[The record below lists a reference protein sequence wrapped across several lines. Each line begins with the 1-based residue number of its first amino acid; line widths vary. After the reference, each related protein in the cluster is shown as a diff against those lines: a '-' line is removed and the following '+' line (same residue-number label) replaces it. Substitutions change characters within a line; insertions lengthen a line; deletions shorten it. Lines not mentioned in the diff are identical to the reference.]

1 MDSTFPDFWTLPATA
16 LADKLSDPDPNPLP
30 MHPAVWTCKSL
41 SFIIQDAM
49 RRGNAAS
56 LFFRVSCGRKVLE
69 TGKARIRELILALV
83 SEVHFLGHDFER
95 FEIMA

>member
-1 MDSTFPDFWTLPATA
+1 MHTCDEFGPMFLAGFPWHVF
-16 LADKLSDPDPNPLP
+16 
-30 MHPAVWTCKSL
+30 
-41 SFIIQDAM
+41 IQDAM

-69 TGKARIRELILALV
+69 TGKARIRELILELL

>member
-1 MDSTFPDFWTLPATA
+1 MGKSKRAVSWLCEGAAVNLCRKEIA
-16 LADKLSDPDPNPLP
+16 L
-30 MHPAVWTCKSL
+30 T
-41 SFIIQDAM
+41 IQDAM

-69 TGKARIRELILALV
+69 TGKSRIRELILELL